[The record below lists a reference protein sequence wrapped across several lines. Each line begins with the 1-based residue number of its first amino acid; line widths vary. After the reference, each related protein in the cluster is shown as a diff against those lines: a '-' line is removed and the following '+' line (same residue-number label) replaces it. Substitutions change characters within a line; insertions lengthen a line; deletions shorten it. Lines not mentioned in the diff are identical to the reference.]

1 MPKVTPLAR
10 SGYVLDPKLKIDK
23 TDTLESD
30 QKKEKMLPQ
39 EQREIAALRPKSSFK
54 ELPTGWT
61 REKVA
66 RACNDAPL
74 KGIPKSLFLEKWA
87 GKYDFPLGQQ
97 KAATWVRKYINDED
111 SNIDSEESFIES
123 D

>member
-1 MPKVTPLAR
+1 MMIMLMLCGRKQHGRVDVTPSAR
-10 SGYVLDPKLKIDK
+10 SGYVLDPNLKIDK

-54 ELPTGWT
+54 KLPTGWT

-66 RACNDAPL
+66 RAYNDAPL
-74 KGIPKSLFLEKWA
+74 KETVYLTS
-87 GKYDFPLGQQ
+87 
-97 KAATWVRKYINDED
+97 T
-111 SNIDSEESFIES
+111 
-123 D
+123 